1 MSGAAIAATTVRAHG
16 AALSHSRFS
25 LLLVAIAA
33 TLFGTEGLLRRPLLD
48 SMSVTSIVLAEH
60 VLLAIFA
67 VPVLIAQRQ
76 VLARLSLRT
85 WGILLVLGVGSS
97 GGAALLFTKAL
108 ESGNPTTASL
118 LQNTQP
124 LFAVFLAMIILRERL
139 ARIYWPCMAISM
151 VGAYLLSFGASTDVL
166 LLSRQE
172 MNAAGLAL
180 SAAALWASGTV
191 LARLILRDL
200 SYVTLTALRII
211 LALPFLA
218 AVALPH
224 GAVSESFAGIAAS
237 PVRIAASALIPG
249 LIAILLFYRG
259 LGGTKASHAVLA
271 EFMYPAAALVG
282 NWMVLGTLVTP
293 LQALGCL
300 LLLATIFV
308 LSWQPAPAPARVA
321 HVDGVHDMHALP
333 LVDVRRAVV
342 ADQVA

>member
-1 MSGAAIAATTVRAHG
+1 MSGATIAIATAPG

-25 LLLVAIAA
+25 LLLVAVAA

-48 SMSVTSIVLAEH
+48 TMSVTSIVLAEH
-60 VLLAIFA
+60 VLLALFA

-76 VLARLSLRT
+76 ILARLSLRT
-85 WGILLVLGVGSS
+85 WGVLLVIGVGAS

-124 LFAVFLAMIILRERL
+124 LFVVFLAMLILRERL
-139 ARIYWPCMAISM
+139 ARIYWPCLAISM
-151 VGAYLLSFGASTDVL
+151 AGAYLLSFGASTDVL
-166 LLSRQE
+166 VLTRQE
-172 MNAAGLAL
+172 MLAAGLAL
-180 SAAALWASGTV
+180 GAAGLWASGTV
-191 LARLILRDL
+191 LARLVLKDL
-200 SYVTLTALRII
+200 SYVTLTAIRII

-224 GAVSESFAGIAAS
+224 GAMGESLAGIVAS

-249 LIAILLFYRG
+249 LIAVLLFYRG
-259 LGGTKASHAVLA
+259 LGGTNASHAVLA

-282 NWMVLGTLVTP
+282 NWVVLGTLVTP

-308 LSWQPAPAPARVA
+308 LTWRPSLTPVSRIVLADGVIEASGRTPVELRHAAVAERVA
-321 HVDGVHDMHALP
+321 
-333 LVDVRRAVV
+333 
-342 ADQVA
+342 